1 MNRLERGRDGAQTK
15 TGLQW
20 YARTSRAWVLRWA
33 IKKRPITPDKPLC
46 PLVIALVSALLR
58 VQECLLRER
67 KPEKPRTPREAW
79 PAYCSA
85 KNLRVERYSTQTART
100 SVDGSPS
107 RLIATTFLAFK
118 SILKKPPTRSGFP
131 KFGRDPHHRH
141 HARVFEPSCF
151 GHNLFHEC
159 VGGFPLNQHAAH

>member
-15 TGLQW
+15 AGLQW
-20 YARTSRAWVLRWA
+20 YTCTSKVWVLRWA

-58 VQECLLRER
+58 VQECLFRER

-85 KNLRVERYSTQTART
+85 KKNSELKGTRLKQLEHQQTDHPQGSLRLPSWHLNQYLKNRPQGAASQSSAVIPITGTTQEYSSPLALATTYSTN
-100 SVDGSPS
+100 V
-107 RLIATTFLAFK
+107 
-118 SILKKPPTRSGFP
+118 
-131 KFGRDPHHRH
+131 
-141 HARVFEPSCF
+141 
-151 GHNLFHEC
+151 
-159 VGGFPLNQHAAH
+159 

>member
-1 MNRLERGRDGAQTK
+1 M
-15 TGLQW
+15 
-20 YARTSRAWVLRWA
+20 
-33 IKKRPITPDKPLC
+33 
-46 PLVIALVSALLR
+46 
-58 VQECLLRER
+58 QECLLRER
-67 KPEKPRTPREAW
+67 KPEKPQTPREAW

-85 KNLRVERYSTQTART
+85 KNLGVERYSTQTART

-107 RLIATTFLAFK
+107 RLIVTIFLAFK

-159 VGGFPLNQHAAH
+159 VGGFPLNQHAARGFHRSVKKMIAGPLFSTGFVSLCTRWRLCSGRYRPVMRIANAVMQKVHRVRY

>member
-20 YARTSRAWVLRWA
+20 YVCTSRVWVLRWA

-58 VQECLLRER
+58 VQECLLRKR
-67 KPEKPRTPREAW
+67 KPENPGRPERRGQHIA
-79 PAYCSA
+79 PQ
-85 KNLRVERYSTQTART
+85 KNLGVERYSTQTART

-107 RLIATTFLAFK
+107 RLVATTFLAFK

-159 VGGFPLNQHAAH
+159 VGGFPLNQHAAR